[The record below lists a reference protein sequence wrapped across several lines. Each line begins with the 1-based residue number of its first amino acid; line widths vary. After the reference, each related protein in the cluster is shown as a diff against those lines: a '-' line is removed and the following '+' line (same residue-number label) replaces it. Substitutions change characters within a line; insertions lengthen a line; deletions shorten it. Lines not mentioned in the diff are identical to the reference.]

1 MIRGSFWE
9 LLWPVSTDDD
19 EPCRFARDKIATIA
33 KSLDR

>member
-1 MIRGSFWE
+1 
-9 LLWPVSTDDD
+9 VSTDDD